1 MLIRLLLRYLILVLL
16 LLLLFSRRKFRRKK
30 KRIHPDAVFRVG
42 WFFVYPDRWLIS
54 SLLANGFLEKVGSR
68 RRIRIISS
76 GAPALAI
83 GFWTPEEA
91 AKVVSQM
98 EIGEDGNLRYAKK
111 RSGILHPLQFLGMIE

>member
-54 SLLANGFLEKVGSR
+54 SLLANGFLEKLGSTSR
-68 RRIRIISS
+68 DRIKSS
-76 GAPALAI
+76 GETPLAI
-83 GFWTPEEA
+83 G
-91 AKVVSQM
+91 
-98 EIGEDGNLRYAKK
+98 Y
-111 RSGILHPLQFLGMIE
+111 